1 MIRQRRPGRTPEG
14 RRSGGRTASGAA
26 RACELR
32 GGGCCCDAVAARVAL
47 ESGLGAMA
55 PRWPGALR
63 PAWRGI
69 AGVCGAARCSA
80 ASRHSSLQLR
90 AVLPCRSGSGSA
102 MIATSPAERTEVDTV
117 PVTLLSGFL
126 GAGKTTLLNHILHAD
141 HGKRIAVLVN
151 DAAEVNI
158 DADLVRHSGGEQVG
172 EEALVQLQNGCICCT
187 LRDDLVVELAGL
199 AKCASSCSIAPFVV
213 LRLLE

>member
-1 MIRQRRPGRTPEG
+1 
-14 RRSGGRTASGAA
+14 
-26 RACELR
+26 
-32 GGGCCCDAVAARVAL
+32 
-47 ESGLGAMA
+47 MA
-55 PRWPGALR
+55 PRLPGALR

-69 AGVCGAARCSA
+69 AGVCGAARCPVA
-80 ASRHSSLQLR
+80 ARHSSLRLR
-90 AVLPCRSGSGSA
+90 AALPCWSGGSS
-102 MIATSPAERTEVDTV
+102 ATMATAPAERSEDDTV

-187 LRDDLVVELAGL
+187 LRDDLVIELAGL
-199 AKCASSCSIAPFVV
+199 AKCASSCSIASFVA

>member
-1 MIRQRRPGRTPEG
+1 M
-14 RRSGGRTASGAA
+14 
-26 RACELR
+26 
-32 GGGCCCDAVAARVAL
+32 
-47 ESGLGAMA
+47 
-55 PRWPGALR
+55 
-63 PAWRGI
+63 
-69 AGVCGAARCSA
+69 
-80 ASRHSSLQLR
+80 QLR
-90 AVLPCRSGSGSA
+90 AAALPCRSGGSS
-102 MIATSPAERTEVDTV
+102 ATMATVPAERCEDDTV

-141 HGKRIAVLVN
+141 HGQRIAVLVN

-199 AKCASSCSIAPFVV
+199 AKYVSLCFISSFVV
-213 LRLLE
+213 PRLLASPLGKYGTWAESSRTVAIVWHYVGKDRLTTSWWRVPVSLSLCQ